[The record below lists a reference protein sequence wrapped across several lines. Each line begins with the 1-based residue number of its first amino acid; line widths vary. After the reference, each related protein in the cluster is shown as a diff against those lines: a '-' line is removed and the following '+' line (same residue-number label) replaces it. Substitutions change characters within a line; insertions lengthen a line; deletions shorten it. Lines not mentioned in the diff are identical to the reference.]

1 MAAPDAEPVE
11 AAWHVLETTVVFF
24 GSNFVQSGFFEAG
37 ARLSD
42 RIYKICTRLS
52 TGFVEKIVVP
62 RTAPA
67 RKPLPDA
74 DFRGAPAIA

>member
-1 MAAPDAEPVE
+1 VE
-11 AAWHVLETTVVFF
+11 AHWHVLETTVVFF
-24 GSNFVQSGFFEAG
+24 GSNFVQRAFFEAG
-37 ARLSD
+37 ALLSD

-52 TGFVEKIVVP
+52 TGFVEKIAVA

-74 DFRGAPAIA
+74 DFRGALANA